1 MKVVRKQKNSKSCI
15 VCGVNNPAGLG
26 ASFYE
31 MEDDSVVALFE
42 YKAIHQ
48 SYPGRTHGGM
58 ITCMLDE
65 LAGRVIWVGK
75 PVDNPPLA
83 VTSSLKVKFR
93 KPVPFDEKLVGIG
106 RMEKENS
113 HGFVASAEIRT
124 KAGVVLAQ
132 AEVTYVKLPA
142 SAITSADMVEELDVF
157 IPDDITDIEI

>member
-15 VCGVNNPAGLG
+15 VCGINNPAGLR
-26 ASFYE
+26 APFYE
-31 MEDDSVVALFE
+31 MEDGSVVTLFE

-48 SYPGRTHGGM
+48 SYPGRAHGGM

-65 LAGRVIWVGK
+65 LAGRVIWVGQ

-93 KPVPFDEKLVGIG
+93 KPVPFDEQLIGIG
-106 RMEKENS
+106 RLAKENS
-113 HGFVASAEIRT
+113 RGFVATAEIRN
-124 KAGVVLAQ
+124 KAGAVLAQ

-142 SAITSADMVEELDVF
+142 SAITSSDMVDELDVF
-157 IPDDITDIEI
+157 IPDDVTDIEI